1 MAQRTRPSQRA
12 ANVAYYWRNRD
23 IEIARVRLRQ
33 DGTVHMLRELR
44 NVPCA
49 DCGGRF
55 EPHQMDFDH
64 RDPSTKLF
72 NLMTGRAMLMSQ
84 QKLLAEVAKCDVV
97 CVNCHRIRTTA
108 ASRAKQ
114 RPARLKQSDRR
125 KAALWKTH
133 SDLLDGLRTK
143 PCLDCGGTF
152 PPCAMDFDHRD
163 ASAKRSVV
171 SRMRA
176 RATIEEILAEVAK
189 CDTVCGNC
197 HRLRTHRRLE
207 ARFERE

>member
-1 MAQRTRPSQRA
+1 MHQRKRPSQRA

-44 NVPCA
+44 RVPCA

-64 RDPSTKLF
+64 RDPSTKSF

-84 QKLLAEVAKCDVV
+84 ATLLAEVAKCDVV
-97 CVNCHRIRTTA
+97 CANCHRVRTRD
-108 ASRAKQ
+108 ASRA
-114 RPARLKQSDRR
+114 RLRR
-125 KAALWKTH
+125 VPRAPSAIRKSALWKVQ
-133 SDLLDGLRTK
+133 SELLDELRTR
-143 PCLDCGGTF
+143 PCMDCGGTF

-163 ASAKRSVV
+163 RSTKRYVV

-176 RATIEEILAEVAK
+176 RTTTEEILEEVAK
-189 CDTVCGNC
+189 CDIVCGNC
-197 HRLRTHRRLE
+197 HRLRTQRDREDHL
-207 ARFERE
+207 ERE